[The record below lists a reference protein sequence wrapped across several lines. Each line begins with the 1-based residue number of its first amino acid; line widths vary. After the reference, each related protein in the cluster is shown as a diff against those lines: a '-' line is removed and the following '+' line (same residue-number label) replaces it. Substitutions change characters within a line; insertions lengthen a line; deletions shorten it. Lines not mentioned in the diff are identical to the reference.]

1 MVTGHRRA
9 MLTLSLLRHAKSSW
23 DNPALDDF
31 DRPLASRG
39 QKAAPLIGSALAERG
54 LRPDLIIC
62 SGAAR
67 ARQTLALVLEKL
79 GSPTPEVVFDD
90 GIYLAPPEL
99 LLARLRAI
107 KKGARGE
114 TPKHVMLVGHNPGME
129 ELALMLA
136 GSGPAHDRARMAAK
150 FPTAAVAVFTFDA
163 DTWKAVKPGTGR
175 LEHFLSPR
183 QLT

>member
-1 MVTGHRRA
+1 MVSSHRRA

-23 DNPALDDF
+23 DNPALSDF
-31 DRPLASRG
+31 DRPLANRG
-39 QKAAPLIGSALAERG
+39 KKAAPLIGSAMAELG

-90 GIYLAPPEL
+90 SVYMAPPEL
-99 LLARLRAI
+99 LLARLRAV
-107 KKGARGE
+107 KKVGQGE
-114 TPKHVMLVGHNPGME
+114 TPRHVMLVGHNPGME
-129 ELALMLA
+129 ELALMLV
-136 GSGPAHDRARMAAK
+136 GSGSAHDRARMAAK

-163 DTWKAVKPGTGR
+163 DTWKAIKPGSGR
-175 LEHFLSPR
+175 LEHFLTPR